1 MSEREPTLKDVA
13 RHAGVHPSTASRC
26 LDPMQAGRI
35 GEQTRE
41 RVLRAA
47 SALSYRPHP
56 EASNLRRRRSH
67 SVGVLIPDLTNP
79 INAMLLRGISDKLE
93 SEGYT
98 AVIFETRDLE
108 PRLDRAL
115 EVLKD
120 RRVEGVVNAAARRG
134 DGRRLREFM
143 RDGTPVVFAARDIG
157 GVQATRV
164 LADDFRGGTLAAEH
178 LLSLG
183 HRRIAQITGPADV
196 VAFVER
202 ARGLRSG
209 LLEVGVSAEPATVEA
224 TSGSVEEGRSAA
236 ARLLRAKQ
244 APTAIFAHNDLLAIG
259 AIAGLHEAG
268 LRCPDGVSVI
278 GYNDTPLTGY
288 LAPALSTVR
297 LPAVEVGQLAA
308 ERLLAALDK
317 EATPTVISLQPRLIA
332 RESTG
337 PRPGARR

>member
-1 MSEREPTLKDVA
+1 MPERGPTLKDVA

-26 LDPMQAGRI
+26 LDPTQMGRI

-47 SALSYRPHP
+47 RALSYRPHP

-93 SEGYT
+93 SEDYT
-98 AVIFETRDLE
+98 SVIFETRDSE
-108 PRLDRAL
+108 ERLDQAL
-115 EVLKD
+115 EGLKD
-120 RRVEGVVNAAARRG
+120 RRVDGVVSTAARHG

-143 RDGTPVVFAARDIG
+143 RAGTPVVFAARDIS

-164 LADDFRGGTLAAEH
+164 LADDFRGGALAAEH

-183 HRRIAQITGPADV
+183 HRRIGQITGPADV
-196 VAFVER
+196 AAFVER
-202 ARGLRSG
+202 TRGLRAG
-209 LLEVGVSAEPATVEA
+209 LLESGVSAEPATA
-224 TSGSVEEGRSAA
+224 GAASGSVEEGRAA
-236 ARLLRAKQ
+236 MVRLLRAEH

-259 AIAGLHEAG
+259 AIAALHEAR
-268 LRCPDGVSVI
+268 LRCPDDVSVI
-278 GYNDTPLTGY
+278 GYNDTPLTEY

-297 LPAVEVGQLAA
+297 LPAVEIGQLAA
-308 ERLLAALDK
+308 ERLLAALHED
-317 EATPTVISLQPRLIA
+317 ATPTVVSLQPRLII

-337 PRPGARR
+337 PCPGARR

>member
-1 MSEREPTLKDVA
+1 MPERGPTLKDVA

-26 LDPMQAGRI
+26 LDPTQVGRI

-47 SALSYRPHP
+47 RALSYRPHP
-56 EASNLRRRRSH
+56 DASNLRRLRSH

-98 AVIFETRDLE
+98 SVIFETRDSE
-108 PRLDRAL
+108 ERLDQAL
-115 EVLKD
+115 EGLKD
-120 RRVEGVVNAAARRG
+120 RRVDGVVSTAARHG

-143 RDGTPVVFAARDIG
+143 RAGTPVVFAARDIS

-164 LADDFRGGTLAAEH
+164 LADDFRGGALAAEH

-183 HRRIAQITGPADV
+183 HRRVGQITGPADV
-196 VAFVER
+196 TAFVER
-202 ARGLRSG
+202 TRGLRAA
-209 LLEVGVSAEPATVEA
+209 LLEAGMSAEPATVGA
-224 TSGSVEEGRSAA
+224 ASGSVEEGRAA
-236 ARLLRAKQ
+236 MVRLLRANH

-259 AIAGLHEAG
+259 AIAALHEAR
-268 LRCPDGVSVI
+268 LRCPDDVSVI
-278 GYNDTPLTGY
+278 GYNDTPLTEY

-297 LPAVEVGQLAA
+297 LPAVEIGQLAA
-308 ERLLAALDK
+308 ERLLAALHED
-317 EATPTVISLQPRLIA
+317 ATPTVVSLQPRLIA

-337 PRPGARR
+337 PCPGARR